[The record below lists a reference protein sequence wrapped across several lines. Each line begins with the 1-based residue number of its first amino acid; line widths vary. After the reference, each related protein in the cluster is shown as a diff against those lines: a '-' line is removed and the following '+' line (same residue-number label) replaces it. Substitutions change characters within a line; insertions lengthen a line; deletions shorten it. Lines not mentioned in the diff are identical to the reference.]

1 MFRLPISSR
10 ALLFA
15 TLISALHSLLPPS
28 ATFASGPQGDR
39 PQISI
44 KKNYVAISV
53 TVGAEL
59 KPLAEVFADCLS
71 EGKAW
76 ANLVS
81 RSAAAEWR
89 DNRKAFRD
97 ELKWFYDRDYEL
109 RSVVGRYVSVV
120 RSDDWFDGGA
130 HPNRYID
137 AILWDSIARKRVS
150 IRPFFSETSD
160 NGRTMTAV
168 AELAKLS
175 VAAAKLANDI
185 NGYDDDDRAGCREAD
200 AGAGVRTRSLHQRWY
215 QAEDFG
221 NRGRDP
227 CTVYTRREELRLDV
241 SLFALRSRS
250 LRGRNLYGLCSMVC
264 ISAIFVAAGRGALW
278 RRTAKKR

>member
-130 HPNRYID
+130 HPNR
-137 AILWDSIARKRVS
+137 
-150 IRPFFSETSD
+150 TSTRFC
-160 NGRTMTAV
+160 GTA
-168 AELAKLS
+168 S
-175 VAAAKLANDI
+175 
-185 NGYDDDDRAGCREAD
+185 
-200 AGAGVRTRSLHQRWY
+200 H
-215 QAEDFG
+215 
-221 NRGRDP
+221 
-227 CTVYTRREELRLDV
+227 REELRLDV

-250 LRGRNLYGLCSMVC
+250 LRRGNLHGLCSVASV
-264 ISAIFVAAGRGALW
+264 SAIFVAAGRGALW
-278 RRTAKKR
+278 RRAVKKR